1 MKSRLIRPIYFLT
14 LMLIPLSFGAVSSVA
29 ASPEMNRDGI
39 KDGRPLVQIAL
50 LLDTSGSMDGL
61 LEQAKVQL
69 WDIVNELAAY
79 RRGGKHPRLE
89 VALYEYGNDGISK
102 WSGHIRQV
110 TPLTND
116 LDRVSSELFKL
127 RTNGGS
133 EYCGM
138 AIGTAIEG
146 LNWSIERKRSGC
158 CTSRVT
164 SHLHRVRFR
173 FALQSKRRRQK
184 TLSSIQFT
192 AGSRASRGYIVDSGA
207 ELADGSFMPIDHN
220 RRVVDI
226 RTPYDE
232 KIQSLGVALNGTY
245 VSFSKGGE
253 KRKSAR

>member
-14 LMLIPLSFGAVSSVA
+14 LMLIPLSFGAVSSVS

-146 LNWSIERKRSGC
+146 LNWSTREE
-158 CTSRVT
+158 
-164 SHLHRVRFR
+164 
-173 FALQSKRRRQK
+173 
-184 TLSSIQFT
+184 TLRLLYI
-192 AGSRASRGYIVDSGA
+192 AG
-207 ELADGSFMPIDHN
+207 N
-220 RRVVDI
+220 
-226 RTPYDE
+226 
-232 KIQSLGVALNGTY
+232 
-245 VSFSKGGE
+245 
-253 KRKSAR
+253 